1 MAEKKQA
8 SGPPLSEVR
17 DELTPLNDLFYDA
30 DNVLFGGSLRIKLAL
45 DAVEGFLNDR
55 RHMIIFVPEVSQ
67 SGGNTDLF

>member
-45 DAVEGFLNDR
+45 DAV
-55 RHMIIFVPEVSQ
+55 S
-67 SGGNTDLF
+67 S